1 MNRQSV
7 DRRAAHCSIFMI
19 TRQGQAAAP
28 CLRIVSGSESMN
40 RHYVSRKAKA
50 SLTRAK

>member
-7 DRRAAHCSIFMI
+7 DRRAVHCSIFMI

-28 CLRIVSGSESMN
+28 CLRIASDSESMN
-40 RHYVSRKAKA
+40 RHYVFCKAKA
-50 SLTRAK
+50 SFTRA

>member
-7 DRRAAHCSIFMI
+7 DHRAVHCSIFMI

-28 CLRIVSGSESMN
+28 CLRIASGSESMN
-40 RHYVSRKAKA
+40 RHYVFCKAKA
-50 SLTRAK
+50 SLTRA